1 MELAGDARIAA
12 LAGSALTTEKQSS
25 SDTGS
30 STSAGPL
37 RRTIPVF
44 FMLFVL
50 VDLVP
55 RFVAAADDSGFMP
68 SSELSSLLCDLS
80 GEGTLLFRREKDK
93 RTGEGVLSLSAV

>member
-1 MELAGDARIAA
+1 MELGGEALIAA

-37 RRTIPVF
+37 HLTIPVF
-44 FMLFVL
+44 FMLFHL

-55 RFVAAADDSGFMP
+55 RFAVNRDDSGFMP
-68 SSELSSLLCDLS
+68 SAELSSLLCNVS
-80 GEGTLLFRREKDK
+80 GEGPLLFRRDKDK
-93 RTGEGVLSLSAV
+93 LMGEGVSSSSAV